1 MPKKIFTALIFL
13 FFFFG
18 LLFRLNQLNKQPF
31 YDWDEAIYAQVAKE
45 IIQNHSLK
53 TSFNDHL
60 WLNKPPLSHLLIAFS
75 FLATNYSEFYAR
87 LLFALFSLATAFFT
101 FKLGKKLFKDD
112 LVALLSVFFLFGSK
126 IYLERSTILNTDI
139 IVALAWVGYL
149 FYLDSFWKKTFFLVL
164 GVWSKSLV
172 GFYPLFFDFFYQL
185 FQKKL
190 FSKKGLVTFIKQI
203 TIQVFLSSLWYFYAY
218 LNFGSYFLKAHFY
231 DQILKRVEKPIE
243 LHASELGWRYYFYTL
258 WQDQKILTIFLF
270 LAALIIFYQLIF
282 HQKKRQ
288 FKLIF
293 SLLLPL
299 PFFLLL
305 LISKSK
311 IYWYLVFILPFL
323 GLIAAYPIALIK
335 KSFWK
340 IFFGLI
346 LMTLLGFTFV
356 KNTYLYQHQPEGY
369 KNAEIIPCLEK
380 IPYKKLAYLV
390 DQNER
395 DRYQFL
401 TQNKLTTETSFV
413 YGGSP
418 AFVYYSQKNP
428 AFYYDPQQFKKE
440 YKNYSVVLVQK
451 EDELNFNFNFDQF
464 EDVCSTKNPLENENW
479 HVYVKKAS
487 SQ

>member
-1 MPKKIFTALIFL
+1 MIFL

-18 LLFRLNQLNKQPF
+18 LLFCLNQLNKQPF

-45 IIQNHSLK
+45 IIQNQSLK
-53 TSFNDHL
+53 TSFNGHP
-60 WLNKPPLSHLLIAFS
+60 WFNKPPLSHLIIALS
-75 FLATNYSEFYAR
+75 FITTNYSQFYAR

-101 FKLGKKLFKDD
+101 FKLAKKLFKDD

-139 IVALAWVGYL
+139 LIALAWTGYL

-190 FSKKGLVTFIKQI
+190 FAKKGLITFLKQV
-203 TIQVFLSSLWYFYAY
+203 TIQIFFSSLWYLYAY
-218 LNFGSYFLKAHFY
+218 LNFGIYFLKAHFY
-231 DQILKRVEKPIE
+231 DQIIKRVEKPIE
-243 LHASELGWRYYFYTL
+243 LHISELGWRYYFYTL
-258 WQDQKILTIFLF
+258 WQDQKILSIFLI
-270 LAALIIFYQLIF
+270 LAAFIIFYQLIF
-282 HQKKRQ
+282 NQRERRLQ
-288 FKLIF
+288 LIF
-293 SLLLPL
+293 SLILPL

-323 GLIAAYPIALIK
+323 VLIATYPIAWIK
-335 KSFWK
+335 NSLWK
-340 IFFGLI
+340 NFFGLI
-346 LMTLLGFTFV
+346 LMALLGFSFV
-356 KNTYLYQHQPEGY
+356 KNTYLYHHQPEGY
-369 KNAEIIPCLEK
+369 KNAEIVSCLEK
-380 IPYKKLAYLV
+380 IPDKKLAYLV

-401 TQNKLTTETSFV
+401 TQNNLATETSFI

-418 AFVYYSQKNP
+418 AFVYYSKKNP
-428 AFYYDPQQFKKE
+428 VFYYDPQGFKKE
-440 YKNYSVVLVQK
+440 YKNYPIILVQK
-451 EDELNFNFNFDQF
+451 EDELNFSLNFDQF
-464 EDVCSTKNPLENENW
+464 EDVCSSKNPLENENW
-479 HVYVKKAS
+479 HVYVKKDS

>member
-53 TSFNDHL
+53 TSFNDHP

-101 FKLGKKLFKDD
+101 FKLAKKLFKDD
-112 LVALLSVFFLFGSK
+112 FVALLSVFFIFGSK

-139 IVALAWVGYL
+139 IIDLAWVGYL

-185 FQKKL
+185 LQKKL
-190 FSKKGLVTFIKQI
+190 FSKKGLVTFLKQI
-203 TIQVFLSSLWYFYAY
+203 TIQIFLSSLWYFYAY
-218 LNFGSYFLKAHFY
+218 FNFGSYFLKAHFY

-282 HQKKRQ
+282 HQKKT
-288 FKLIF
+288 
-293 SLLLPL
+293 
-299 PFFLLL
+299 
-305 LISKSK
+305 
-311 IYWYLVFILPFL
+311 
-323 GLIAAYPIALIK
+323 PI
-335 KSFWK
+335 
-340 IFFGLI
+340 
-346 LMTLLGFTFV
+346 
-356 KNTYLYQHQPEGY
+356 
-369 KNAEIIPCLEK
+369 
-380 IPYKKLAYLV
+380 
-390 DQNER
+390 
-395 DRYQFL
+395 
-401 TQNKLTTETSFV
+401 
-413 YGGSP
+413 
-418 AFVYYSQKNP
+418 
-428 AFYYDPQQFKKE
+428 
-440 YKNYSVVLVQK
+440 
-451 EDELNFNFNFDQF
+451 
-464 EDVCSTKNPLENENW
+464 
-479 HVYVKKAS
+479 
-487 SQ
+487 